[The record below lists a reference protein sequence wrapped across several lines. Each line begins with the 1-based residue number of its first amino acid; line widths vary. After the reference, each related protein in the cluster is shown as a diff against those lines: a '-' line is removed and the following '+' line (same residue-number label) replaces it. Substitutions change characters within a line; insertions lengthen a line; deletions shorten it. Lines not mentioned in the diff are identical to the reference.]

1 MSLLTIVQRFCQR
14 TNLPSPATVIGST
27 DTQVVQ
33 IKALLEEVG
42 IDLNGR
48 GTWQGTTRISTHT
61 TTATED
67 QGAMATLSPNGFKYI
82 KNQTIWDR
90 TDRLPVIGPVDGQ
103 EWQALKAVVVT
114 APRYMFRILGG
125 RLLSNPPPPA
135 GHEWAW
141 EYASENWIVG
151 ADGVT
156 YKQYFTLDTDDVLLP
171 ETLLLQG
178 LRAWWKK
185 EKGLDYAEDFRMYET
200 QVVDALNRDGG
211 KPLLFMDQAEWRGP
225 KPGIWVPSG
234 SWNLP

>member
-1 MSLLTIVQRFCQR
+1 MSLLTIVQRFCER

-27 DTQVVQ
+27 DTQIVQ
-33 IKALLEEVG
+33 LKALLEEIG

-48 GTWQGTTRISTHT
+48 GSWEGTTRVAVHT

-67 QGAMATLSPNGFKYI
+67 QGAIATIASNGFKYI
-82 KNQTIWDR
+82 SNQTIWDR
-90 TDRLPVIGPVDGQ
+90 TDRLPVIGPIDSQ

-114 APRYMFRILGG
+114 APRYMFRILDGK
-125 RLLSNPPPPA
+125 LLSNPPPHA
-135 GHEWAW
+135 GHEWAF
-141 EYASENWIVG
+141 EYASKNWILG

-156 YKQYFTLDTDDVLLP
+156 YKEYFTLDTDEPLLP
-171 ETLLLQG
+171 QTLLLQG
-178 LRAWWKK
+178 LRWAWKR

-200 QVVDALNRDGG
+200 QVQDALNRDGG
-211 KPLLFMDQAEWRGP
+211 KPILFMDTAEWRGP